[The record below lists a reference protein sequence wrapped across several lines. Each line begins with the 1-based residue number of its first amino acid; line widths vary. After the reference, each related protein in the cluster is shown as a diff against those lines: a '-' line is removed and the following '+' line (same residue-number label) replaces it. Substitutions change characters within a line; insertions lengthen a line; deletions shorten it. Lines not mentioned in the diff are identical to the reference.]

1 MKLFQ
6 QLFLLFSIHMG
17 NKDLPIADSSI
28 TGYHFEWNFPE
39 MKYDSTKK
47 MLTITGYTKN
57 YTNHLK
63 YKDVIIVVNAY
74 QQFNSFVSNYER
86 TKEDPKDTSFIVETF
101 FLYKPSDK
109 KGLYID
115 NNKRIKTWLSI
126 DSFKTSLFAFQTELR
141 QVSHDDKNLA
151 LLSNTKLDANRII
164 EEYRYYSRSDTTLKG
179 TIQLMLENK
188 TTEEIPFTVINNNEY
203 TVLEAT
209 YYSNE
214 RILQPNN
221 VKVDPAYIY
230 YKITPIKESVFKYSK
245 VLSDYELEL
254 YKE

>member
-1 MKLFQ
+1 MKLLQ
-6 QLFLLFSIHMG
+6 QLLLLFSMHPG
-17 NKDLPIADSSI
+17 DKDLPVADTSI

-47 MLTITGYTKN
+47 NLTIKGYTKN

-63 YKDVIIVVNAY
+63 HKNVIILVNTY
-74 QQFNSFVSNYER
+74 QQYNSFVSNYER
-86 TKEDPKDTSFIVETF
+86 TKEDPKDTSFFVETF

-109 KGLYID
+109 KGLFID
-115 NNKRIKTWLSI
+115 NNKRTKTWLTI
-126 DSFKTSLFAFQTELR
+126 DSFKTSLFAFQTDLR
-141 QVSHDDKNLA
+141 QGSHEDKNLT
-151 LLSNTKLDANRII
+151 LLSNSRLDAKRII

-179 TIQLMLENK
+179 TIQLVLENK
-188 TTEEIPFTVINNNEY
+188 TPEEIPFTVINNKEY

-209 YYSNE
+209 YYSNG
-214 RILQPNN
+214 RIMQPNN

-230 YKITPIKESVFKYSK
+230 YKITPIKESISKYRK
-245 VLSDYELEL
+245 VLSDYELGS